1 MPQKASVAIVGSGN
15 ISTDLLYKLLRSEWL
30 EPRWMVGID
39 PESEGLARA
48 RKLGLETS
56 HEGVDWLLGLDEKP
70 DLLFEATSAYV
81 HRDAAPRYAEAGI
94 RAIDLTPAAVGPAVI
109 PPANLREHLDAPNVN
124 MITCGGQATIPIVYA
139 VSRVVD
145 VPYAEIV
152 ASVASVSAG
161 PGTRANIDE
170 FTKTTS
176 KGVET
181 IGGAKRG
188 KAIIILNP
196 ADPPMIMRD
205 TIFCAIPED
214 ADRDAIAQ
222 SIRDVVA
229 EVQTYVPGYR
239 LLNEPQFDDPSIN
252 SGGQAVVTT
261 FVEVEGAGDYLPPY
275 AGNLDIMTA
284 AATKVGEEIAKE
296 EIGASAD
303 RIDRRPGMSTDI
315 FFNPMW
321 DIRITDTSLRDGSH
335 HKRHQFTKDEV
346 HAIVAALDTAGV
358 PVIEVT
364 HGDGLGG
371 SSFNYGFSKT
381 PEQELIKLAAETAKE
396 AKIAFLMLPGV
407 GTKED
412 IKEAQNNGGSI
423 CRIATHCTEAD
434 VSIQHFGLARELGLE
449 TVGFLMMS
457 HTIPPEK
464 LAEQARIMADA
475 GCQCVYVVDSAG
487 ALVLEGVADRV
498 AALVAE
504 LGDDA
509 QVGFHGHEN
518 LGLGVANS
526 VEAVRAGAKQIDGSC
541 RRFGAGAG
549 NAPVEALIGVFD
561 KIGVKTGID
570 FFDIADAAE
579 EVVAPAMPAECLLDR
594 NALIMGYSGVY
605 SSFLKHAIR
614 QSERYG
620 VPAHQLLHRAGQRKL
635 IGGQEDQLI
644 DIALEIKREQE
655 SAAAK

>member
-1 MPQKASVAIVGSGN
+1 MSQKASVAIVGSGN

-39 PESEGLARA
+39 PASEGLARA

-81 HRDAAPRYAEAGI
+81 HRAAAPRYAEAGI

-139 VSRVVD
+139 VSRAVAD
-145 VPYAEIV
+145 QGGVPYAEIV
-152 ASVASVSAG
+152 ASVASRSAG

-176 KGVET
+176 KGVSS

-222 SIRDVVA
+222 SIKDVVA

-296 EIGASAD
+296 
-303 RIDRRPGMSTDI
+303 
-315 FFNPMW
+315 
-321 DIRITDTSLRDGSH
+321 SL
-335 HKRHQFTKDEV
+335 
-346 HAIVAALDTAGV
+346 AATAG
-358 PVIEVT
+358 
-364 HGDGLGG
+364 
-371 SSFNYGFSKT
+371 
-381 PEQELIKLAAETAKE
+381 
-396 AKIAFLMLPGV
+396 
-407 GTKED
+407 
-412 IKEAQNNGGSI
+412 
-423 CRIATHCTEAD
+423 
-434 VSIQHFGLARELGLE
+434 
-449 TVGFLMMS
+449 
-457 HTIPPEK
+457 
-464 LAEQARIMADA
+464 
-475 GCQCVYVVDSAG
+475 
-487 ALVLEGVADRV
+487 
-498 AALVAE
+498 
-504 LGDDA
+504 
-509 QVGFHGHEN
+509 
-518 LGLGVANS
+518 
-526 VEAVRAGAKQIDGSC
+526 
-541 RRFGAGAG
+541 
-549 NAPVEALIGVFD
+549 
-561 KIGVKTGID
+561 
-570 FFDIADAAE
+570 
-579 EVVAPAMPAECLLDR
+579 
-594 NALIMGYSGVY
+594 
-605 SSFLKHAIR
+605 
-614 QSERYG
+614 
-620 VPAHQLLHRAGQRKL
+620 
-635 IGGQEDQLI
+635 GGQ
-644 DIALEIKREQE
+644 A
-655 SAAAK
+655 